1 MKLSDNI
8 AERMLTLHIGQWFVF
23 SLNILFS
30 SDVKMTLV
38 KVPLQQR
45 DLLLKM
51 NISSNSCKF
60 ITSMNEFGPASACV
74 AKAWKSKIIL

>member
-1 MKLSDNI
+1 
-8 AERMLTLHIGQWFVF
+8 
-23 SLNILFS
+23 
-30 SDVKMTLV
+30 MTLV

-74 AKAWKSKIIL
+74 AKTWKSKIIL